1 MVILSFRI
9 IRFRRNTHK
18 DRKFRTIS
26 SQNSHISYLGI
37 GIEVQRA
44 TPYGA
49 PVYV

>member
-9 IRFRRNTHK
+9 IRFRRK